1 MKATRLREKDMN
13 DKIFQPADIL
23 LPGVSDMR
31 RWSVVACDQF
41 TAEPEYWQAVDA
53 MVGDAPSA
61 LRLILPEAWLERPE
75 GVRAEE
81 RIRAAMQSY
90 LDGGLFRTLPRA
102 FVYTERT
109 QPDGQIRRGLVGA
122 LDLEAYDFRSGS
134 TAPVRAT
141 EGTVES
147 RLPPRVR
154 VRALAPLEMPHVM
167 VLADDP
173 DRSII
178 EPLAELA
185 ASLEKLY
192 DFELMMGG
200 GRIVGRLVA
209 GEALRRTEAA
219 LSRLAEPEVL
229 AGKYGA
235 PGENPLLFA
244 MGDGN
249 HSLAAAKLWWEEL
262 KATLSEKE
270 RETHPARF
278 GLVELVNI
286 HDEAIDF
293 EPIHR
298 VLFDTDAAA
307 FPGAAA
313 AFWEA
318 LRGVEGVGSHTVTA
332 AAGGS
337 RRRYCVEGLT
347 IGQLIAAADEFCAA
361 YIKGHGGR
369 VDYVHGG
376 DTAGRLAAQPGCCA
390 ILLPAM
396 DKSELFPSVIR
407 SGAFPRKSFSI
418 GTARDKR
425 YYLECRRI
433 R

>member
-1 MKATRLREKDMN
+1 MN
-13 DKIFQPADIL
+13 DRIFRPADIL
-23 LPGVSDMR
+23 LPRVSDMK

-41 TAEPEYWQAVDA
+41 TSEPAYWQAVDA
-53 MVGDAPSA
+53 MVGEAPSA

-75 GVRAEE
+75 SARADEK
-81 RIRAAMQSY
+81 IRAAMQSY
-90 LDGGLFRTLPRA
+90 LDGGLFRTLPHA

-109 QPDGQIRRGLVGA
+109 QSDGRIRRGLVGA
-122 LDLEAYDFRSGS
+122 LDLEAYDFRNGS

-147 RLPPRVR
+147 RLPPRVQ
-154 VRALAPLEMPHVM
+154 VRASAPLELPHVM

-173 DRSII
+173 DRSVI
-178 EPLAELA
+178 EPLADIA
-185 ASLEKLY
+185 ASMEKLY
-192 DFELMMGG
+192 DFTLMMGG

-209 GEALRRTEAA
+209 GEALRQTEAA
-219 LSRLAEPEVL
+219 LSRLAAPEVL
-229 AGKYGA
+229 ARKYGA

-262 KATLSEKE
+262 KGTLTEEE

-318 LRGVEGVGSHTVTA
+318 LRGGASGGSHTVTA
-332 AAGGS
+332 AAGE
-337 RRRYCVEGLT
+337 RRQRFSIEGLT
-347 IGQLIAAADEFCAA
+347 IGQLIAAADEFCTAF
-361 YIKGHGGR
+361 IKGHGGR
-369 VDYVHGG
+369 IDYVHGD
-376 DTAGRLAAQPGCCA
+376 DTAGQLAAQPGCCA
-390 ILLPAM
+390 VLLPAM

-407 SGAFPRKSFSI
+407 SGAFPRKSFSV